1 LESNTHSESEREASP
16 RYAGWRVVAASAASV
31 GLSAAAVYTFAIFLK
46 PLSDAFSWSRE
57 GISTAYGAMALASA
71 VAAAP
76 VGYLGDRLGAKTV
89 VSGALLCG
97 GLLFASL
104 SLLTPQL
111 WHLYIVFAAIGA
123 VATGASPV
131 GYARAVSSWFA
142 RHRGLA
148 LGIAISGGSFGG
160 MVHPAVTH
168 ALLPVVGW
176 RTTYAIL
183 GVSIVVIGVPLA
195 RAFIHERADRRA
207 GVARAAGGV
216 SVGDG
221 LHTRMFWILLAVVFC
236 SSLAQSST
244 LVHLPALLSDHGLSA
259 GQSAAALS
267 VMGLASICGRLATG
281 WLVDRFFAARV
292 SFVLLLLAAAG
303 AFLLSNAE
311 SFAAGAVAA
320 FLIGFGTSGETDV
333 APYLLSRYFG
343 LRSFSTLY
351 GLSWMSHAAAGA
363 VGPIVMGR
371 AFDATG
377 SYDVVLVR
385 LSMLAV
391 GVAALMLLMPRYD
404 TARDGSV
411 AVTV

>member
-1 LESNTHSESEREASP
+1 
-16 RYAGWRVVAASAASV
+16 
-31 GLSAAAVYTFAIFLK
+31 
-46 PLSDAFSWSRE
+46 
-57 GISTAYGAMALASA
+57 M
-71 VAAAP
+71 
-76 VGYLGDRLGAKTV
+76 LG
-89 VSGALLCG
+89 G

-104 SLLTPQL
+104 SLLTPRL

-123 VATGASPV
+123 VATGASSV
-131 GYARAVSSWFA
+131 GYAGAVSSWFV

-148 LGIAISGGSFGG
+148 LGVAISGGSIGG
-160 MVHPAVTH
+160 IVFPAVTH
-168 ALLPVVGW
+168 GLLPVVGW
-176 RTTYAIL
+176 RMTYAIL
-183 GVSIVVIGVPLA
+183 GLSIAVIGMPMA
-195 RAFIHERADRRA
+195 RRFIHERDDRRA
-207 GVARAAGGV
+207 GAARVVAGLSVRDGV
-216 SVGDG
+216 R
-221 LHTRMFWILLAVVFC
+221 TRMFWILLTMVFC
-236 SSLAQSST
+236 TSLVQSST

-292 SFVLLLLAAAG
+292 SIVLLILAAAG
-303 AFLLSNAE
+303 ALLLSTAE
-311 SFAAGAVAA
+311 SFATGALAA

-351 GLSWMSHAAAGA
+351 GLTWMSYTAAAA
-363 VGPIVMGR
+363 VGPILMGR

-385 LSMLAV
+385 VSVLAI
-391 GVAALMLLMPRYD
+391 GVSALMLWMPRYD
-404 TARDGSV
+404 TERDEV